1 MEVYLVGGAVRDEL
15 LGRAVHEYDYVVV
28 GATPQQLLDLGYE
41 PVGKD
46 FPVFLHPDTHSEYAL
61 ARTERKSGK
70 GYKGFDC
77 YAAPDVTLEQDLK
90 RRDLTVNAM
99 AKAADGSIIDPYGG
113 RQDLDSRVLRHVSEA
128 FSEDPLRVLRTARFA
143 ARYRDLGFTIAPS
156 TQDLMAAM
164 AQSGELEVL
173 TKERVWQE
181 MARSLCGPSPQVFF
195 DTLHSVGALAPLLAV
210 ELPQEL
216 SWHGLIRVAQS
227 SCHDLP
233 ALYAAWVW
241 DLTIQLPQ
249 ADTAHLHAQLKV
261 PNHCREMADLIQL
274 LATRLIADFSPSNL
288 VQTLRQADAQRRPD
302 RFAHAWRV
310 LEVLE
315 ALSKEHLDAL
325 KQAFMVSADVDV
337 QQVIADGYRG
347 AEIGEAVRERQ
358 QQAIAEVL
366 KTKGLV
372 SE

>member
-46 FPVFLHPDTHSEYAL
+46 FPVFLHPETHAEYAL

-99 AKAADGSIIDPYGG
+99 AKDSDGRIIDPYGG
-113 RQDLDSRVLRHVSEA
+113 RQDLDNRVLRHVSEA

-143 ARYRDLGFTIAPS
+143 ARYHDLGFTIAPP
-156 TQDLMAAM
+156 TQDLMTEM

-181 MARSLCGPSPQVFF
+181 MARSLSGPSPQVFF

-210 ELPQEL
+210 KLPAALE
-216 SWHGLIRVAQS
+216 WHGLLRLAQS
-227 SCHDLP
+227 AERTLP

-241 DLTIQLPQ
+241 DLTRQV
-249 ADTAHLHAQLKV
+249 ADIEATHLHTQLKV
-261 PNHCREMADLIQL
+261 PNQCRDMADLIL
-274 LATRLIADFSPSNL
+274 RLATELCADFSAPHL
-288 VQTLRQADAQRRPD
+288 VDVLRQSDAQRRPE
-302 RFAHAWRV
+302 RFAEAWQV
-310 LEVLE
+310 LEVLQ
-315 ALSKEHLDAL
+315 ALPQERLHTL
-325 KQAFMVSADVDV
+325 KQAFMISATVDV
-337 QQVIADGYRG
+337 QQVIADGYSG
-347 AEIGEAVRERQ
+347 ADIGRVLRERQ
-358 QQAIAEVL
+358 EAAI
-366 KTKGLV
+366 
-372 SE
+372 SEIL